1 MGSQESKFLLAT
13 DSNAAYAPPGYLLF
27 WREGGIMAQPF
38 DARSLQLKGRA
49 EAVADHTVFAGG
61 QSLSVFSVSQT
72 GVLAV
77 RTGGISGS
85 QLYWFDRNGKQ
96 LQLIDTESG
105 VVIGPRLSPDERK
118 LALMVADPRR
128 RQQDIWIHDLSRA
141 FERDSLL
148 NPRLKRISL
157 GLQ

>member
-1 MGSQESKFLLAT
+1 MRARWARKSRNSCWPRIP
-13 DSNAAYAPPGYLLF
+13 NAAYAPPGYLLF

-77 RTGGISGS
+77 GTGGISGS

-105 VVIGPRLSPDERK
+105 VVIGPG
-118 LALMVADPRR
+118 RR
-128 RQQDIWIHDLSRA
+128 TD
-141 FERDSLL
+141 DSL
-148 NPRLKRISL
+148 PIKKRTRSSSATIKYGFCRCSVTA
-157 GLQ
+157 GLSHF

>member
-1 MGSQESKFLLAT
+1 
-13 DSNAAYAPPGYLLF
+13 
-27 WREGGIMAQPF
+27 MAQPF

-96 LQLIDTESG
+96 LQLEDTENG
-105 VVIGPRLSPDERK
+105 VVIGPRLSPDEHK
-118 LALMVADPRR
+118 LAVQVSDFRR
-128 RQQDIWIHDLSRA
+128 RQQDV
-141 FERDSLL
+141 
-148 NPRLKRISL
+148 
-157 GLQ
+157 